1 MMIVLDHD
9 STPPM
14 HLLGVGL
21 IKISDLN
28 AEGTTQVL
36 FQKGIGIQLIHTILK
51 LNKNKILTK
60 KKGIAIDLI
69 SDYTVYMHYFNTNP
83 SEIIVI
89 IYLDNKESILK
100 FSSYYE
106 VSKKLN
112 EVIYSCEEFCDL
124 QEICNN
130 NFIIPQSH
138 SLLAFFVISTAG
150 HLYFSKVSDKNSKL
164 GDFEIQISGFISA
177 LMIFT
182 KEMMGEGPEVEL
194 KHINFGNQQIYLVV
208 KHNVIF
214 SYLVEEKRISKLDKK
229 YMKIISDEF
238 LELFKD
244 YIDLTN
250 FRGDITKFHNF
261 ENIVDTYFII

>member
-1 MMIVLDHD
+1 MIVLGNDN
-9 STPPM
+9 TPPM

-21 IKISDLN
+21 IKISDLS
-28 AEGTTQVL
+28 AGGITQIL

-51 LNKNKILTK
+51 LNMNKFLAK
-60 KKGIAIDLI
+60 KQGVLIDII

-106 VSKKLN
+106 LSKKLN
-112 EVIYSCEEFCDL
+112 EVAYRSQSSEDL
-124 QEICNN
+124 QKICKCD
-130 NFIIPQSH
+130 FIIPKSD

-150 HLYFSKVSDKNSKL
+150 HLFFSKVSDKNSKL
-164 GDFEIQISGFISA
+164 GDFGIQISGFISA
-177 LMIFT
+177 LMMFT
-182 KEMMGEGPEVEL
+182 KEMIGEGPEVEL
-194 KHINFGNQQIYLVV
+194 KYINFGNQQIFLVV
-208 KHNVIF
+208 EHNVIF

-229 YMKIISDEF
+229 YMRIVSDEF

-244 YIDLTN
+244 HIDPKN
-250 FRGDITKFHNF
+250 FRGDLTKFHIF
-261 ENIVDTYFII
+261 ENIIDTYFII